1 MWSRFLLFILILS
14 LFCLSCCGLSLQ
26 HWFWNILVCS
36 HLRAFELRLFPFLII
51 LCLAHSCISFKY
63 LLSRDIKPTLASPF
77 KAATSGI
84 PYPLLR
90 FILLLALIESSI
102 LTSCI
107 IYWPYL
113 LSFSLHCDV
122 SSMMAVIFYQLSFHF
137 CIFSTQNN
145 ACCTA
150 FIQYL

>member
-1 MWSRFLLFILILS
+1 MAPHIIGSKSQILIKVYTVLCDLVSYYLS
-14 LFCLSCCGLSLQ
+14 LYSPFFAYCCGLSLQ

-36 HLRAFELRLFPFLII
+36 HLRAFELRLCPFLII
-51 LCLAHSCISFKY
+51 LCLAHSCISLKY

-107 IYWPYL
+107 IY
-113 LSFSLHCDV
+113 
-122 SSMMAVIFYQLSFHF
+122 
-137 CIFSTQNN
+137 
-145 ACCTA
+145 
-150 FIQYL
+150 